1 MKKRTRLLS
10 LLLAVMLVLAVFAPM
25 SVFAK
30 SKDEDVATITVFSYA
45 AMFDKGHAWIYFE
58 NKSDETLTIGA
69 YKLEPGKAVSVGTY
83 SNARKE
89 GNGVYYN
96 LDSYIVNHFNYK
108 SRVSLTEG
116 ITKAEVKKL
125 SDYINTH
132 NTWSVTKNCTYFAQ
146 KMWNQVSAKK
156 IKGLG
161 TPSYLKTIIK
171 RYDEQKNKAVDD
183 VSKKEVYR
191 LKGSG
196 NNTYLVNVRESAIHK
211 KF

>member
-10 LLLAVMLVLAVFAPM
+10 LLLAVMFVLSALAPM
-25 SVFAK
+25 SVFAMSEDK
-30 SKDEDVATITVFSYA
+30 DVATITVFSYA

-58 NKSDETLTIGA
+58 NKSYETLTIGA
-69 YKLEPGKAVSVGTY
+69 YKLEPGKSVSVGTY

-89 GNGVYYN
+89 GKGVYYN

-108 SRVSLTEG
+108 KRVSLTEG

-132 NTWSVTKNCTYFAQ
+132 NTWSVSKNCTYFAE
-146 KMWNQVSAKK
+146 KMWNQVSKKK
-156 IKGLG
+156 IKALG
-161 TPSYLKTIIK
+161 TPSHLKTTIK
-171 RYDEQKNKAVDD
+171 KYNEQTNKAVDD
-183 VSKKEVYR
+183 VSKKEVYK

-196 NNTYLVNVRESAIHK
+196 DSTYLVNMRESAIHK

>member
-1 MKKRTRLLS
+1 MKKRVRLLS
-10 LLLAVMLVLAVFAPM
+10 LLLAVMFVLAAFAPM
-25 SVFAK
+25 SAVAK
-30 SKDEDVATITVFSYA
+30 SENEDVATITVFSYA

-89 GNGVYYN
+89 GKGVYYN

-125 SDYINTH
+125 SDFINTH
-132 NTWSVTKNCTYFAQ
+132 NTWPFQRIAHILRRKCGILFQQRRSRVSVHRHISRQ
-146 KMWNQVSAKK
+146 
-156 IKGLG
+156 
-161 TPSYLKTIIK
+161 P
-171 RYDEQKNKAVDD
+171 
-183 VSKKEVYR
+183 
-191 LKGSG
+191 
-196 NNTYLVNVRESAIHK
+196 
-211 KF
+211 

>member
-10 LLLAVMLVLAVFAPM
+10 LLLAVMFMLATFAPM
-25 SVFAK
+25 SVFAQSENK
-30 SKDEDVATITVFSYA
+30 DVATITVFSYA
-45 AMFDKGHAWIYFE
+45 SMFDKGHAWIYFE
-58 NKSDETLTIGA
+58 NMSDETLTIGA

-83 SNARKE
+83 SNTRKE
-89 GNGVYYN
+89 GKGVYYN

-116 ITKAEVKKL
+116 ITKDEVKKL
-125 SDYINTH
+125 SNYINTH
-132 NTWSVTKNCTYFAQ
+132 NTWSVSKNCSYFAE
-146 KMWNQVSAKK
+146 KMWNQVSTKK
-156 IKGLG
+156 IKAAG
-161 TPSYLKTIIK
+161 TPSYLKTTIK
-171 RYDEQKNKAVDD
+171 KYNEQINKPMDN

-196 NNTYLVNVRESAIHK
+196 DNTYLINMRESAIHK